1 MIFWVI
7 IIWAKATFFFQ
18 QLFPVVART
27 WLESKS
33 GVGGVYVNPNNDG
46 FIVIGRLAG
55 NVKIHK
61 IAPYH
66 DSLAVLL

>member
-1 MIFWVI
+1 MSILLGEVHFT
-7 IIWAKATFFFQ
+7 IWLAQFHITFICNIEM
-18 QLFPVVART
+18 V
-27 WLESKS
+27 S
-33 GVGGVYVNPNNDG
+33 VYVNPNNDE